1 MKRLVLILT
10 GTVLATA
17 LAFSQA
23 AGPQGQA
30 KGQAKGQGDQV
41 RAGQRGQGGPGQ
53 GGPDR
58 AAIRERMQKMQ
69 KEIYAQLK
77 LSADQTK
84 KVEALDKATAKKLD
98 DLRAA
103 PGDRQSK
110 GPKMREIRDA
120 HQKDLEK
127 ILTKAQADQFKKLR
141 QEQMDKM
148 RAQFGG
154 GRDRGGPGGP
164 GGPPAGGAKAGAAKT
179 GGGKGGGA

>member
-1 MKRLVLILT
+1 MKRLVLIIT

-23 AGPQGQA
+23 AGPQGQG
-30 KGQAKGQGDQV
+30 KGQAKGQGGQV
-41 RAGQRGQGGPGQ
+41 RAGQRGPGGPGQ

-58 AAIRERMQKMQ
+58 AAMRQRMQQMQ
-69 KEIYAQLK
+69 KEIYAKLK

-84 KVEALDKATAKKLD
+84 KVEALDKATTKKLD

-120 HQKDLEK
+120 HQKELEK

-141 QEQMDKM
+141 KEQMDKM

-154 GRDRGGPGGP
+154 GRGPGGP
-164 GGPPAGGAKAGAAKT
+164 GGPPPGGAKAGAAKGGGAKG
-179 GGGKGGGA
+179 GGGKGA